1 MSDSKPYRSGPSIK
15 TGDRVV
21 FVDGDGGRT
30 EGIAHVDSAIEWNR
44 KRDHETRVA
53 IAPDGVETTSYI
65 PTAEGVRHLRE
76 QSGAPVTMCR
86 DALAAEDGNQ
96 GRAAE
101 WLRLRSTERW
111 PDGGPRRPDNDDTGT
126 VSASI
131 PDGEPWE
138 YGRDFTLGDR
148 HVCDDTCSVG
158 LFAPVPDW
166 LPERPSNV
174 ARVETDIPAI
184 DADLQFTAHRWLPR
198 DPIPYDEM
206 RRLCGLPD
214 VSAYIAR
221 RELAR
226 MGRELREGFRRF
238 GEAWAEAAEQALPGL
253 RAISEAAKPK
263 QAPPIWAQNPAGQH
277 RPTKTRNH
285 RRVK

>member
-1 MSDSKPYRSGPSIK
+1 MSDSKPYRSGPPLR
-15 TGDRVV
+15 TGDRIA
-21 FVDGDGGRT
+21 FVCGDRRI
-30 EGIAHVDSAIEWNR
+30 EGTA
-44 KRDHETRVA
+44 RV
-53 IAPDGVETTSYI
+53 
-65 PTAEGVRHLRE
+65 EGDARE
-76 QSGAPVTMCR
+76 QSIT
-86 DALAAEDGNQ
+86 L
-96 GRAAE
+96 
-101 WLRLRSTERW
+101 
-111 PDGGPRRPDNDDTGT
+111 
-126 VSASI
+126 I
-131 PDGEPWE
+131 PDGEPML

-158 LFAPVPDW
+158 PF
-166 LPERPSNV
+166 S
-174 ARVETDIPAI
+174 
-184 DADLQFTAHRWLPR
+184 
-198 DPIPYDEM
+198 PIPYDEM

-226 MGRELREGFRRF
+226 MGKELREGFRRF

>member
-1 MSDSKPYRSGPSIK
+1 MADM
-15 TGDRVV
+15 
-21 FVDGDGGRT
+21 
-30 EGIAHVDSAIEWNR
+30 
-44 KRDHETRVA
+44 RD
-53 IAPDGVETTSYI
+53 
-65 PTAEGVRHLRE
+65 RE
-76 QSGAPVTMCR
+76 QNIR
-86 DALAAEDGNQ
+86 I
-96 GRAAE
+96 
-101 WLRLRSTERW
+101 
-111 PDGGPRRPDNDDTGT
+111 
-126 VSASI
+126 I

-158 LFAPVPDW
+158 PF
-166 LPERPSNV
+166 S
-174 ARVETDIPAI
+174 
-184 DADLQFTAHRWLPR
+184 
-198 DPIPYDEM
+198 PIPYDEM

-226 MGRELREGFRRF
+226 MGKELREGFRRF
-238 GEAWAEAAEQALPGL
+238 GEAWAEAAEQARPGL

>member
-1 MSDSKPYRSGPSIK
+1 MSEDPHEPDAENPAEWSLQHHPDRPYLNGEPVK
-15 TGDRVV
+15 TGDRVA
-21 FVDGDGGRT
+21 FVYGDQRI
-30 EGIAHVDSAIEWNR
+30 EGTAQ
-44 KRDHETRVA
+44 
-53 IAPDGVETTSYI
+53 VESGPLT
-65 PTAEGVRHLRE
+65 RE
-76 QSGAPVTMCR
+76 QNIR
-86 DALAAEDGNQ
+86 I
-96 GRAAE
+96 
-101 WLRLRSTERW
+101 
-111 PDGGPRRPDNDDTGT
+111 
-126 VSASI
+126 I
-131 PDGEPWE
+131 PDGEPWK
-138 YGRDFTLGDR
+138 YGRDFA
-148 HVCDDTCSVG
+148 
-158 LFAPVPDW
+158 FA
-166 LPERPSNV
+166 ES
-174 ARVETDIPAI
+174 AA
-184 DADLQFTAHRWLPR
+184 DADLKFTAHRWLQG

>member
-1 MSDSKPYRSGPSIK
+1 MSDSKPYRDGPSIK

-65 PTAEGVRHLRE
+65 PTAEEVRHLRE

-158 LFAPVPDW
+158 PFAPIPPDEALTHSQIIHRRIYARLHELGV
-166 LPERPSNV
+166 LPVYPLPDIPFEEASSAADRGGIIQGGKLPAWMVDIGLVEPEPETAKQRALPRPS
-174 ARVETDIPAI
+174 TTPPPW
-184 DADLQFTAHRWLPR
+184 AD
-198 DPIPYDEM
+198 
-206 RRLCGLPD
+206 
-214 VSAYIAR
+214 
-221 RELAR
+221 
-226 MGRELREGFRRF
+226 
-238 GEAWAEAAEQALPGL
+238 
-253 RAISEAAKPK
+253 
-263 QAPPIWAQNPAGQH
+263 NPAGQR

>member
-1 MSDSKPYRSGPSIK
+1 MSEDPREPDAENPAEWSLQHHPDRPYLNGEPLR
-15 TGDRVV
+15 TGDRV
-21 FVDGDGGRT
+21 
-30 EGIAHVDSAIEWNR
+30 
-44 KRDHETRVA
+44 
-53 IAPDGVETTSYI
+53 GVEI
-65 PTAEGVRHLRE
+65 GDEIIVGTAHLEGDDSE
-76 QSGAPVTMCR
+76 QR
-86 DALAAEDGNQ
+86 I
-96 GRAAE
+96 
-101 WLRLRSTERW
+101 
-111 PDGGPRRPDNDDTGT
+111 T
-126 VSASI
+126 VI
-131 PDGEPWE
+131 PDGEPMQ

-158 LFAPVPDW
+158 PF
-166 LPERPSNV
+166 S
-174 ARVETDIPAI
+174 
-184 DADLQFTAHRWLPR
+184 
-198 DPIPYDEM
+198 PIPYDEM